1 MTDEPAGE
9 ILHIATPSEWAAAMR
24 TGQVAPPSLA
34 TEGFV
39 HCSTRTQ
46 LAGTL
51 GRHFAGAGPLV
62 LLVLDEAAIAPDLR
76 WEEGLPGERFPHVY
90 APIPVTAVLAVEEI
104 RSVRPHGQSGG

>member
-1 MTDEPAGE
+1 MTEPSE
-9 ILHIATPSEWAAAMR
+9 ILHIATPSEWAAATT

-39 HCSTRTQ
+39 HCSTREQ

-51 GRHFAGAGPLV
+51 ERHFADAGPLV

-76 WEEGLPGERFPHVY
+76 WEESLPGEAFPHVY
-90 APIPVTAVLAVEEI
+90 GAIPVDAVLSVEEI
-104 RSVRPHGQSGG
+104 VAG